1 MIVPLHEAGPD
12 TNGGLENMPIINVKV
27 IENFFSEEQ
36 KQALISA
43 LTDAFC
49 RATFEA
55 ARPYIYVLI
64 EEVKQGKWGL
74 AGHPLPDA
82 DFLVNDFVPIV
93 EDAADEFVK
102 VYGVERRRPRGP
114 AAPPRTERR

>member
-1 MIVPLHEAGPD
+1 
-12 TNGGLENMPIINVKV
+12 MPIVSVKV

-36 KQALISA
+36 KTALIKE

-55 ARPYIYVLI
+55 ARPYIYVMV
-64 EEVKQGKWGL
+64 EEVKQGQWGL
-74 AGHPLPDA
+74 AGHPLPDP
-82 DFLVNDFVPIV
+82 DFLINDFVPIV

-102 VYGVERRRPRGP
+102 AYNVPRRRPRGP
-114 AAPPRTERR
+114 AA

>member
-1 MIVPLHEAGPD
+1 
-12 TNGGLENMPIINVKV
+12 MPIINVKV
-27 IENFFSEEQ
+27 IKNFFSEEQ
-36 KQALISA
+36 KQALVSA

-64 EEVKQGKWGL
+64 EEVEQGKWGL

-114 AAPPRTERR
+114 AAPPRPERR